1 MTAGRRSCYDDR
13 MHPAY
18 RYKPD
23 LRTTSWRD
31 GRRMNVERII
41 KGLALIAIL
50 GGITRIGM
58 TPSALIWGVD
68 SMQELIFG
76 LLACLFMGVGV
87 FGVYLHQAHRI
98 GVTGFVSVLCI
109 SLSSTL
115 TAGLVWSSMLGVM
128 AEDSSYVGPM
138 QSVNSLLALVGM
150 LGFCFVT
157 VRARIFPVWTVAAFL
172 LFPVMSFIPA
182 VSSWAT
188 VAWGLSYIG
197 LGYYALANKSVKEK
211 TFIDAVV

>member
-1 MTAGRRSCYDDR
+1 
-13 MHPAY
+13 
-18 RYKPD
+18 
-23 LRTTSWRD
+23 
-31 GRRMNVERII
+31 MNMERIT
-41 KGLALIAIL
+41 KGLAIIAII

-68 SMQELIFG
+68 SLQELIFG
-76 LLACLFMGVGV
+76 LLACLFMGVGI

-98 GVTGFVSVLCI
+98 GVTGFVSTLFI

-128 AEDSSYVGPM
+128 AEDNAYVAPM
-138 QSVNSLLALVGM
+138 QSVNSLLALIGM

-157 VRARIFPVWTVAAFL
+157 VRARILPIWTVVAFL
-172 LFPVMSFIPA
+172 LFPVMSFIPL

-197 LGYYALANKSVKEK
+197 FGYYALTNKSIKEP
-211 TFIDAVV
+211 TFIDSAA

>member
-1 MTAGRRSCYDDR
+1 
-13 MHPAY
+13 
-18 RYKPD
+18 
-23 LRTTSWRD
+23 
-31 GRRMNVERII
+31 MNMERIT
-41 KGLALIAIL
+41 KGLALLAII
-50 GGITRIGM
+50 GGITRLGM

-68 SMQELIFG
+68 SLQELLFG
-76 LLACLFMGVGV
+76 LIACLFMGVGI

-98 GVTGFVSVLCI
+98 GITGFVSVILI

-128 AEDSSYVGPM
+128 AEDSAYVGPM

-150 LGFCFVT
+150 LGFCYMT

-172 LFPVMSFIPA
+172 LFPVMSFIP
-182 VSSWAT
+182 VVTEWAT

-197 LGYYALANKSVKEK
+197 FGYYALTNKSIKEP
-211 TFIDAVV
+211 TFLDAAA